1 MFPSW
6 VQYNRWSLPNKWA
19 FCANV
24 IGISVGIISL
34 LITSVISHVQQE
46 TLNEERARRLLRVAQ
61 ELRYNDEWLASV
73 AVALETGSSIPSGSM
88 KLQGLVSIA
97 ESDHKIVVENA
108 YGEEKYIYQLVL
120 RLNDLGVKFG
130 SPKTRRDV
138 SAFNGGSDYTLHD
151 IHFLNNFV
159 LWYLV
164 PVISEHLDEQELYS
178 LGWRGLPGDSF
189 DIANAGRIEMK
200 HFRNDGKP
208 ITSFG
213 EHLGLID

>member
-6 VQYNRWSLPNKWA
+6 VQYNKWSLPNKWT
-19 FCANV
+19 FWANV
-24 IGISVGIISL
+24 VGISVGIITLVLSN
-34 LITSVISHVQQE
+34 VQPD

-61 ELRYNDEWLASV
+61 ELRYNDEWLTSV
-73 AVALETGSSIPSGSM
+73 AVALETGSSIPAGSM

-120 RLNDLGVKFG
+120 KLNDLGVKLG
-130 SPKTRRDV
+130 SPKTRRDL
-138 SAFNGGSDYTLHD
+138 SAFNSGSDYTLHD
-151 IHFLNNFV
+151 IHFLNNFL

-164 PVISEHLDEQELYS
+164 PAISKHLDEQELYS
-178 LGWRGLPGDSF
+178 LGRHGFPGDSF
-189 DIANAGRIEMK
+189 HIADVDRIEMK
-200 HFRNDGKP
+200 YFRNDGKP

-213 EHLGLID
+213 EYLGLID